1 VGVLGRKERRSVG
14 IPAKLYDFI
23 KKLVEEE
30 KLPGGYVSVDEF
42 IRDAA
47 RKRLRELGF
56 NV

>member
-1 VGVLGRKERRSVG
+1 MGRKERRSVG